1 MFGDKDKEKHI
12 KVVTEKSVIGSDFT
26 IEGLV
31 NSAGEVE
38 LSGSIKGPVNVRTLR
53 VREKGSLI
61 GEISVENIEVD
72 GFVDGKISAQNVT
85 IGSTGEVVGDIEFS
99 ETFKV
104 DEGAALN
111 GHVKKVP
118 LVQIENKVTNFLNTT
133 KEVRKNIF
141 RDLTKK

>member
-61 GEISVENIEVD
+61 G
-72 GFVDGKISAQNVT
+72 
-85 IGSTGEVVGDIEFS
+85 
-99 ETFKV
+99 
-104 DEGAALN
+104 
-111 GHVKKVP
+111 
-118 LVQIENKVTNFLNTT
+118 
-133 KEVRKNIF
+133 
-141 RDLTKK
+141 